1 MLDFDNIEHFV
12 KDKLEGELLTAPT
25 GEWDKLST
33 QLRKRKKRSLW
44 KYLFIDL
51 GISLILLVGLTI
63 NNYQYIDENGH
74 FDGLVS
80 SDSIQELAEKP
91 LINVDKNIDQAK
103 SSNYTEIVDSKGQEI
118 QTENADHGTYDPIIK
133 QKTDVGV
140 TSNQVDFQLSKSTK
154 NDEEFNAN
162 KNTPLSVETHPQNKN
177 LLESNQ
183 AQEEDPANKRTT
195 INGIIPSQNFTEAT
209 LNLLP
214 VEPINSNTER
224 TLVPVNNLNGLGLR
238 QINRR
243 FSVDFS
249 VGLMSHG
256 LVLDNQTGTDLKDQL
271 RNTHT
276 ENFGSNFN
284 LNLNYN
290 VSSRFEI
297 YTGFQLE
304 QLSSKFSSS
313 TTETYTEMVDT
324 TFTYWDSNQQAWL
337 TFIGLYEVTKTKSV
351 PFSST
356 NKYTLI
362 SIPFGVNYSQALGAR
377 FYLTG
382 TLGGAIQFKGNY
394 SGYSHTLNDSEP
406 VQVSDIFR
414 KKGGINAF
422 SGVKVGYN
430 LTERQSVYLM
440 PWASI
445 DINSSTSN
453 TNDFSARFVKYGVR
467 VGYRFNLVPR

>member
-33 QLRKRKKRSLW
+33 QLKRRKKRNLW
-44 KYLFIDL
+44 KHLFIDL

-80 SDSIQELAEKP
+80 SDSLKELTEKP
-91 LINVDKNIDQAK
+91 LINVDKGMDQTK
-103 SSNYTEIVDSKGQEI
+103 SSNYTAIVDSKGQEI
-118 QTENADHGTYDPIIK
+118 QTKNADHGTYDPIIK
-133 QKTDVGV
+133 QKTEVGIK
-140 TSNQVDFQLSKSTK
+140 SNQVDFQLSKSTK
-154 NDEEFNAN
+154 NNEEFDGK
-162 KNTPLSVETHPQNKN
+162 KNTPLLTEALPQNNN

-183 AQEEDPANKRTT
+183 AQKEDPTNKRTT
-195 INGIIPSQNFTEAT
+195 RNGIRPFENFTEST

-214 VEPINSNTER
+214 IEPISSNIER
-224 TLVPVNNLNGLGLR
+224 AIVTVHNRSGLGLR

-249 VGLMSHG
+249 LGLMSHG
-256 LVLDNQTGTDLKDQL
+256 LALDNQTDTGLKDQL

-276 ENFGSNFN
+276 ENFGGNFN

-304 QLSSKFSSS
+304 QLSSKFISS

-324 TFTYWDSNQQAWL
+324 TFTYWDDNQQAWM
-337 TFIGLYEVTKTKSV
+337 TFTGLFEVTKTKSV

-362 SIPFGVNYSQALGAR
+362 SIPFGVNYRQSLGAR

-382 TLGGAIQFKGNY
+382 TLGGAIQFRGNY
-394 SGYSHTLNDSEP
+394 SGYSHTLTDSEP

-414 KKGGINAF
+414 KKGGISAF

-440 PWASI
+440 PWASL
-445 DINSSTSN
+445 DINPSTSK
-453 TNDFSARFVKYGVR
+453 TNDFTARFVKYGVR